1 MSINI
6 DNKTFFATEEH
17 GYPEYGTPIVAIF
30 NNLIYIQFSIYVYV
44 IFFYSFNLIFI
55 FINIYLY
62 LFNSIA

>member
-44 IFFYSFNLIFI
+44 IFFLFIQFNIYIYQYLSIFI
-55 FINIYLY
+55 
-62 LFNSIA
+62 